1 MYCLGSYRKQ
11 QVTKNVSNLMNY
23 KTHSA
28 FQRLNHVYNRVGNS
42 PTIGSHIQPFS
53 DDWCL
58 FFCLI
63 VDKINKLKN
72 NSL

>member
-11 QVTKNVSNLMNY
+11 QIKNVSILMID

-28 FQRLNHVYNRVGNS
+28 FQRLNHVYNRVRIHQLLDPIS
-42 PTIGSHIQPFS
+42 SIFPMIGV
-53 DDWCL
+53 C

-63 VDKINKLKN
+63 VDKINI
-72 NSL
+72 